1 LTEGFGI
8 YLIKRRTFSKYFLPQ
23 ARSYSAT
30 TRYIAD
36 YGTNNVVERMFKEK
50 IISCYMG
57 ENNHMTVEEIMIMLT
72 SSSGDVIAV
81 VKMMVNIKPISKIQT
96 WIREG
101 RAVSLMVIATLG
113 IPIENQP
120 HETMPPQVLS

>member
-1 LTEGFGI
+1 
-8 YLIKRRTFSKYFLPQ
+8 
-23 ARSYSAT
+23 
-30 TRYIAD
+30 
-36 YGTNNVVERMFKEK
+36 
-50 IISCYMG
+50 MG